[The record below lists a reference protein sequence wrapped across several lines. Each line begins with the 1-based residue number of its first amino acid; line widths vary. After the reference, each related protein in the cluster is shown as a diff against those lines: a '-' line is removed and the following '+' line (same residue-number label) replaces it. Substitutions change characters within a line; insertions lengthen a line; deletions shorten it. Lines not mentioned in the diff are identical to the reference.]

1 VAQHDDVPREPRPQF
16 PNATYHVTARGVRKS
31 PIFTNARE
39 RARFLAAFE
48 ETLTRFAW
56 RCFAYCLMG
65 NHYHLV
71 VQTPNGN
78 VSLGMHRLNSGY
90 ARWFNRVHGHQGHL
104 FEDRFHAQLVERD
117 SHLLEACR
125 YVVLNPVRAGLVPG
139 PADWAWSSYRATVEV
154 MRESK
159 LVASAELLELFGS
172 DVDSGRR
179 GFVEFVREGES
190 NGGRPRH
197 AQVPGTGT
205 WL

>member
-154 MRESK
+154 IGESN
-159 LVASAELLELFGS
+159 LIASAQLLELFGS

-179 GFVEFVREGES
+179 RFVEFVREGES
-190 NGGRPRH
+190 NGGRPGH
-197 AQVPGTGT
+197 AQVPGTETG
-205 WL
+205 L